1 MQKLWVLLLLAAGFA
16 GGYSYR
22 NVGEPYKLDY
32 RRAVVNLPITFTKH
46 LNNDKYALGEKYLAE
61 DLAAELKKQGIDTR
75 LYTFEDTFSNRN
87 FNEGFEIYMRAG
99 PELRLDGYHRYADK
113 DRISVLFETIPYQMR
128 EVKNADIVF
137 TGSPKKNREYREKG
151 INSHFLPQFTRL
163 DKFYHAPR
171 EKLKK
176 KVLFV
181 ANQWPDFPLRKS
193 VEYAKKSGVELEVFG
208 DNWENSL
215 FGEYAGWWKAR
226 QIPNDQLKYFYSSA
240 DIVLNDTRPDMIEA
254 GFISNRIF
262 DATACKAFVISDYMP
277 EIEEIYGDSVPMY
290 RNAREFKQLIEYY
303 LAHPEERR
311 KKAEQAYQITRERFA
326 AGAVF
331 GKLADVLQFFAARL
345 PDRE

>member
-16 GGYSYR
+16 GDIPTAMSGSR
-22 NVGEPYKLDY
+22 ISWTIAGRLSTCPLHLPNILITTNMRWGKSIW
-32 RRAVVNLPITFTKH
+32 RRIWPRSLKNR
-46 LNNDKYALGEKYLAE
+46 AL
-61 DLAAELKKQGIDTR
+61 TRR

-254 GFISNRIF
+254 GFISNRILTRRRARRLSF
-262 DATACKAFVISDYMP
+262 PTICLKLRRFTGIR
-277 EIEEIYGDSVPMY
+277 Y
-290 RNAREFKQLIEYY
+290 RCTEMRASLSS
-303 LAHPEERR
+303 
-311 KKAEQAYQITRERFA
+311 
-326 AGAVF
+326 
-331 GKLADVLQFFAARL
+331 
-345 PDRE
+345 